1 MILYQYQNDPV
12 FNPPTSRRGVTPGGY
27 AIVRG
32 VQTSAHFCTAGVVKF
47 TGDAITRID
56 AGLTLDEAHASLTE
70 GLTKTQLVDLGSD
83 FGLSLSETS
92 TREELLESIRTYLQ
106 TLASE

>member
-12 FNPPTSRRGVTPGGY
+12 FGPPTSRQGITPGGY
-27 AIVRG
+27 AIVRAA
-32 VQTSAHFCTAGVVKF
+32 QTSAHLCTAGVVLF
-47 TGDAITRID
+47 TGDAIMRID
-56 AGLTLDEAHASLTE
+56 AGLTLDEAHATLTD
-70 GLTKTQLVDLGSD
+70 GLTKTQLVDLGGD

-92 TREELLESIRTYLQ
+92 TRDELLQSIRTYLQ